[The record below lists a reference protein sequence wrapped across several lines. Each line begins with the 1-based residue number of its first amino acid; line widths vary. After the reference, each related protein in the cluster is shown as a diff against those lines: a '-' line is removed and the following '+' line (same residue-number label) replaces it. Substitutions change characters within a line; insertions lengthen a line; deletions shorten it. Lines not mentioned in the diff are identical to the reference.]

1 LFNYALR
8 RIILLIPMLL
18 GISIGVFLVL
28 HLIPGDPARSAAGP
42 DASEEDVEMIRKSY
56 GLDKPLP
63 VQYGLYLKKLIQ
75 GDLGRSFRTRR
86 PVTQEIGQR
95 LPATIELSV
104 CAMLFAVLLGIPI
117 GILSSL
123 KPKTF
128 LDNIVTYFAVFG
140 ISMPI
145 FFLGLVLMILFSS
158 VLTWLPPTGRGG
170 IEHLILPGITLG
182 LPYVAT
188 VARLTRSNMLDVLSE
203 DYIRTARSKGLCE
216 RVVIYKHGLVN
227 ALIPVVTLLGVY
239 FGRMLGG
246 AVITETVFAWP
257 GLGRYMI
264 EAIVLR
270 DIYVVQGTILV
281 FAVSVVL
288 VNLIVDLLYGF
299 LDPRITYS

>member
-1 LFNYALR
+1 
-8 RIILLIPMLL
+8 MLL
-18 GISIGVFLVL
+18 AISIAVFLVL

-42 DASEEDVEMIRKSY
+42 DASEEDIDLIRKSY

-63 VQYGLYLKKLIQ
+63 IQYWIYLKKLVR

-86 PVTQEIGQR
+86 PVTQEIRRR
-95 LPATIELSV
+95 LPATAELSA
-104 CAMLFAVLLGIPI
+104 CAMLIAVVLGIPI
-117 GILSSL
+117 GIISSL
-123 KPKTF
+123 RPKTL
-128 LDNIVTYFAVFG
+128 LDNIVTFLAVFG

-145 FFLGLVLMILFSS
+145 FFLGLILMILFSAI
-158 VLTWLPPTGRGG
+158 LMWLPPTGRGG
-170 IEHLILPGITLG
+170 LARLILPSFTLG

-188 VARLTRSNMLDVLSE
+188 IARLTRSNMLDVISE
-203 DYIRTARSKGLCE
+203 DYIRTARSKGLNE
-216 RVVIYKHGLVN
+216 WIVVYKHALTN
-227 ALIPVVTLLGVY
+227 ALIPVVTILGLY

-264 EAIVLR
+264 DAIIMR

-281 FAVSVVL
+281 FAVAVVV
-288 VNLIVDLLYGF
+288 VNLIVDLLYGL

>member
-1 LFNYALR
+1 
-8 RIILLIPMLL
+8 MLL
-18 GISIGVFLVL
+18 AISIAVFLVL

-42 DASEEDVEMIRKSY
+42 DASEEDIDLIRKSY

-63 VQYGLYLKKLIQ
+63 IQYWIYLKKLVR

-86 PVTQEIGQR
+86 PVTQEIRRR
-95 LPATIELSV
+95 LPATAELSA
-104 CAMLFAVLLGIPI
+104 CAMLIAVVLGIPI
-117 GILSSL
+117 GIISSL
-123 KPKTF
+123 RPKTL
-128 LDNIVTYFAVFG
+128 LDNIVTFLAVFG

-145 FFLGLVLMILFSS
+145 FLLGLILMILFSAT
-158 VLTWLPPTGRGG
+158 LMWLPPTGRGG
-170 IEHLILPGITLG
+170 LAHLILPSFTLG

-188 VARLTRSNMLDVLSE
+188 IARLTRSNMLDVISE
-203 DYIRTARSKGLCE
+203 DYIRTARSKGLNE
-216 RVVIYKHGLVN
+216 WIVVYKHALTN
-227 ALIPVVTLLGVY
+227 ALIPVVTILGLY

-264 EAIVLR
+264 DAIIMR

-281 FAVSVVL
+281 FAVAVVV
-288 VNLIVDLLYGF
+288 VNLIVDLLYGL

>member
-1 LFNYALR
+1 
-8 RIILLIPMLL
+8 MLL
-18 GISIGVFLVL
+18 AISIGVFLIL

-42 DASEEDVEMIRKSY
+42 DASEEDIDLIRKSY

-63 VQYGLYLKKLIQ
+63 FQYWIYLKKLVR

-86 PVTQEIGQR
+86 PVTQEIRRR
-95 LPATIELSV
+95 LPATAELSA
-104 CAMLFAVLLGIPI
+104 CAMLIAVVLGIPI
-117 GILSSL
+117 GIISSL
-123 KPKTF
+123 RPKTL
-128 LDNIVTYFAVFG
+128 LDNIVTFLAVFG

-145 FFLGLVLMILFSS
+145 FFLGLILMILFSAI
-158 VLTWLPPTGRGG
+158 LMWLPPTGRGG
-170 IEHLILPGITLG
+170 LARLILPSFTLG

-188 VARLTRSNMLDVLSE
+188 IARLTRSNMLDVISE
-203 DYIRTARSKGLCE
+203 DYIRTARSKGLNE
-216 RVVIYKHGLVN
+216 RIVVYKHALTN
-227 ALIPVVTLLGVY
+227 ALIPVVTILGLY

-264 EAIVLR
+264 DAIIMR

-281 FAVSVVL
+281 FAIAVVV
-288 VNLIVDLLYGF
+288 VNLIVDLLYGL